1 MDGEA
6 QTAIIALWE
15 ALFGKPFNLNALLR
29 GCTDDGGVDSQVL
42 KLEDLRRA
50 WAGLEPRDWHD
61 IGFFATSVLCH
72 YSILDQDQFSAKIVP
87 RWVLAAYLLRE
98 AHDQVDVDMSI
109 GQDYVLSLVTKT
121 VLLLAHS
128 DRPDRERSR
137 SGKDD

>member
-72 YSILDQDQFSAKIVP
+72 YSILDQDRSASMKS
-87 RWVLAAYLLRE
+87 
-98 AHDQVDVDMSI
+98 SI
-109 GQDYVLSLVTKT
+109 QNGSARGVIGWRVSM
-121 VLLLAHS
+121 
-128 DRPDRERSR
+128 
-137 SGKDD
+137 